1 VVRGADQ
8 VVAAQPLQ
16 ALILPVGHC
25 GGAVAV
31 PAESRAVEL
40 ADDPDVAVLLLVGVD
55 LVAATQPERAKGW
68 CRPVDA
74 ELIAGDA
81 GEKAMQSVITTD
93 VADVLADNDSSSMP
107 RDDEG
112 FVRPTATNCSHTRS
126 CVFHRRVRSV
136 TRSSELTQPGVTRY
150 GGCCATAPP

>member
-1 VVRGADQ
+1 
-8 VVAAQPLQ
+8 
-16 ALILPVGHC
+16 
-25 GGAVAV
+25 
-31 PAESRAVEL
+31 
-40 ADDPDVAVLLLVGVD
+40 
-55 LVAATQPERAKGW
+55 
-68 CRPVDA
+68 VDA

-126 CVFHRRVRSV
+126 
-136 TRSSELTQPGVTRY
+136 
-150 GGCCATAPP
+150 